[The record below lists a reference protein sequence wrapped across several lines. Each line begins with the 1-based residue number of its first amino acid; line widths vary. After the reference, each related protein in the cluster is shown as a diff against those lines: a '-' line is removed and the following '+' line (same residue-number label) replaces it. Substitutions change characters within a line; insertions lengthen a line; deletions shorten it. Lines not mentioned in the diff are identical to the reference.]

1 MKRHKNFNL
10 LLMLVLLVAVGQMA
24 QTIYIPAIADMAV
37 ALNVREGAVQSVMAA
52 YLLTYGIS
60 QLFYGPLSDR
70 VGRRPVILVGMSIFM
85 LATLVAITTH
95 SLPVLIAA
103 SAMQGMGTGVGGVM
117 ARTLPRDLYE
127 GAQLRHAN
135 SLLNMGIL
143 VSPLIAPL
151 LGGILDTLW
160 SWRACYAFLLLL
172 CAGVTF
178 SMAKWMPETRPEGAP
193 RTKLLASYKT
203 LFGTGAFNCYLLM
216 LIGGLAGIAV
226 FEACSGVLMGAV
238 LGLSSM
244 AVSILFIL
252 PIPAAFFGA
261 WFAGRPNKRFPT
273 LMWQSVICCLLAGL
287 MMWIPVAAG
296 HHDRLDPAGACGA
309 VLLRRRDVVP
319 AGHQRRDGAVPVPR
333 RNRRGAGGRLAEYRL
348 RRAGLAVGDDAA
360 NRSGQPRPA
369 DDADGPVDSAVLAA
383 AGLALHPPSAA
394 GISAAVIHRMAA
406 DALSGLPDWSSA
418 GPRKRSAVILPGG
431 GARLTRPP

>member
-160 SWRACYAFLLLL
+160 SWRACYAFLLVL

-287 MMWIPVAAG
+287 MMWIPGCWA
-296 HHDRLDPAGACGA
+296 
-309 VLLRRRDVVP
+309 
-319 AGHQRRDGAVPVPR
+319 
-333 RNRRGAGGRLAEYRL
+333 
-348 RRAGLAVGDDAA
+348 
-360 NRSGQPRPA
+360 S
-369 DDADGPVDSAVLAA
+369 
-383 AGLALHPPSAA
+383 
-394 GISAAVIHRMAA
+394 
-406 DALSGLPDWSSA
+406 
-418 GPRKRSAVILPGG
+418 
-431 GARLTRPP
+431 

>member
-160 SWRACYAFLLLL
+160 SWRACYAFLLVL

-193 RTKLLASYKT
+193 RTKLTSYKT

-287 MMWIPVAAG
+287 MMWIPGLLGIMTVWTLLVPAALFFFG
-296 HHDRLDPAGACGA
+296 AGMLFPLTTSGAMEPFPFLAGTAGAL
-309 VLLRRRDVVP
+309 V
-319 AGHQRRDGAVPVPR
+319 
-333 RNRRGAGGRLAEYRL
+333 GGLQNI
-348 RRAGLAVGDDAA
+348 G
-360 NRSGQPRPA
+360 SG
-369 DDADGPVDSAVLAA
+369 VLAWLSA
-383 AGLALHPPSAA
+383 MMPQTGQGSLGLL
-394 GISAAVIHRMAA
+394 MM
-406 DALSGLPDWSSA
+406 LMGLL
-418 GPRKRSAVILPGG
+418 ILLCWLPL
-431 GARLTRPP
+431 ASRFTHHQQPV

>member
-1 MKRHKNFNL
+1 MKRHKNFTL

-24 QTIYIPAIADMAV
+24 QTIYIPAIADMAIS
-37 ALNVREGAVQSVMAA
+37 LNAREGAVQSVMAA
-52 YLLTYGIS
+52 YLLTYGVS

-70 VGRRPVILVGMSIFM
+70 VGRRPVILIGMSIFM

-95 SLPVLIAA
+95 SLTVLIIA
-103 SAMQGMGTGVGGVM
+103 SAIQGMGTGVGGVM

-143 VSPLIAPL
+143 VSPLLAPL
-151 LGGILDTLW
+151 IGGILNTLW
-160 SWRACYAFLLLL
+160 SWRACYAFLLIL

-178 SMAKWMPETRPEGAP
+178 SMARWMPETRPAGTP
-193 RTKLLASYKT
+193 RSRLATSYKT
-203 LFGTGAFNCYLLM
+203 LFGNTAFNCYLLM

-261 WFAGRPNKRFPT
+261 WFAGRPHKRFPT
-273 LMWQSVICCLLAGL
+273 LMWQSVICCLLAGI
-287 MMWIPVAAG
+287 MMWIPGLMGIMTVWTLLVPAALFFFG
-296 HHDRLDPAGACGA
+296 AGMLFPLATSGAMEPFPFLAGTAGAL
-309 VLLRRRDVVP
+309 V
-319 AGHQRRDGAVPVPR
+319 
-333 RNRRGAGGRLAEYRL
+333 GGLQNI
-348 RRAGLAVGDDAA
+348 G
-360 NRSGQPRPA
+360 SG
-369 DDADGPVDSAVLAA
+369 VLAWLSA
-383 AGLALHPPSAA
+383 MMPQTGQSSQGLL
-394 GISAAVIHRMAA
+394 MM
-406 DALSGLPDWSSA
+406 LMGLL
-418 GPRKRSAVILPGG
+418 ILLCWLPL
-431 GARLTRPP
+431 ASRFSRHQQPV